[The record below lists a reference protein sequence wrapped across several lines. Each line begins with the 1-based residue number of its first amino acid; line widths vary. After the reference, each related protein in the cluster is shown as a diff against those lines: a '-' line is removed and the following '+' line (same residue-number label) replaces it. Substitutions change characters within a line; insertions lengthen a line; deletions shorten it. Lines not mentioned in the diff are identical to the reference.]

1 MRVEP
6 AGVDIE
12 VRSGETLIQAAWRAG
27 YSWPTLCY
35 AMGRCTA
42 CQCEVLDGLHV
53 LSDRTEAESA
63 LLSSL
68 DRRVRR
74 ANPRRVRLACQVTA
88 TADIRVRKPGV
99 KKQCADSYERTSN
112 SDVTQ

>member
-6 AGVDIE
+6 AGVDIG
-12 VRSGETLIQAAWRAG
+12 VRRGETLMQAAWRAG
-27 YSWPTLCY
+27 YDWPTLCY

-42 CQCEVLDGLHV
+42 CQFEVIDGLHV
-53 LSDRTEAESA
+53 LSERTAAEIA
-63 LLSSL
+63 LLSGL

-88 TADIRVRKPGV
+88 TGDVTVRKPGV
-99 KKQCADSYERTSN
+99 KKQTASSAERTVN
-112 SDVTQ
+112 SDDAT